1 MEINNSLN
9 KSDLLQRLDRHLEW
23 IKSCDT
29 KASIVIAG
37 AGIFLSIFTAEHS
50 INMLNQ
56 IFAQSINNIN
66 FSNFLYLSLFL
77 LFWGLFVYGSYCLI
91 RVLVPMMKKEVMI
104 FQQDTHADSLYY
116 FESIDDK
123 KYSEFREKMINESPE
138 AELEDLLTQ
147 IYINAKI
154 CSSKYKFYKKGIRST
169 FVGIAGII
177 TLYAVGIVLVKLGGM
192 A

>member
-169 FVGIAGII
+169 FIGIAGII

>member
-91 RVLVPMMKKEVMI
+91 RVLVPMMKKEVII

-169 FVGIAGII
+169 FIGIAGII
-177 TLYAVGIVLVKLGGM
+177 ILYAVGIVLVKLGGM

>member
-37 AGIFLSIFTAEHS
+37 AGIFLSRFTAEHS

-91 RVLVPMMKKEVMI
+91 RVLVPMMKKEVII

-169 FVGIAGII
+169 FIGIAGII
-177 TLYAVGIVLVKLGGM
+177 ILYAVGIVLVKLGGI

>member
-91 RVLVPMMKKEVMI
+91 RVLVPMMKKEVII
-104 FQQDTHADSLYY
+104 FQQDTHADYTLL
-116 FESIDDK
+116 
-123 KYSEFREKMINESPE
+123 FRVN
-138 AELEDLLTQ
+138 
-147 IYINAKI
+147 
-154 CSSKYKFYKKGIRST
+154 R
-169 FVGIAGII
+169 
-177 TLYAVGIVLVKLGGM
+177 
-192 A
+192 

>member
-123 KYSEFREKMINESPE
+123 KYAEFREKMINESLE
-138 AELEDLLTQ
+138 SELEDLLTQ

-169 FVGIAGII
+169 FIGIAGII